1 MIVRP
6 VLLLI
11 YTLIFCS
18 TVPCSVANATDMPKF
33 FVETDSVKDGISLVA
48 QPLDV
53 GRSLMSGDFGIRASV
68 QLPLSD
74 QRYVVERMPLELG
87 DIRKDGIVALSAP
100 SVSPKPRA
108 LLQAGSL
115 GNHGSKPNLLDADE
129 LWLTYRA
136 APGSLQCGLS
146 VDIEAQGV
154 PYNNSGKA
162 TPPAVVPLKV
172 FSRSQQIRSVDV
184 DLRGVKVLPRDV
196 SYLIKRQTGM
206 SNDHDWRVVEESN
219 RRVVMR
225 LLRVDLRDINSIEL
239 EMDKAVEQVNF
250 RLSRRDTGKPTDI
263 LVWDAIPKEVVEFGD
278 KRRVRLDFGRALK
291 QQLPGALAA
300 GTPLT
305 LVEVVAYVP
314 KGTVASAADEV
325 PIRQLRANYIAPVSG
340 GEDGDIELPAQLERV
355 GPEVWR
361 WRLSLAALH
370 DTGLGEV
377 EFLRG
382 RIVPKGKHGC
392 IAAFERAEFV
402 SLATRKLP
410 VVLADVQ
417 KTARSW
423 GGPFGLVHKDADE
436 IEWPQLLAH
445 YPLGLFSGGRAV
457 TLMLPPG
464 ERQVWAEMGL
474 SVTSRGASPL
484 AVSLDA
490 GGLHVK
496 GAGDIE
502 SSWAVA
508 VSLPDHAYLSVRPVV
523 FDDAQREGKI
533 RLRFSD
539 GHAETLPYSLGEA
552 LSLRNFAGKR
562 LVGADLL
569 LHLPDKGGAVSI
581 AEMALFTLKV
591 VKTEQAMKEP
601 IPTWDWQAPANLWLH
616 SSKTPAGTT
625 WEIAQAVQGKSSDL
639 AALRVRHG
647 LSYRPKLPCWLELT
661 LEGESH
667 SIRQQ
672 VCPVGLEGETVLS
685 LQNLTEKG
693 FAPGERVRQW
703 RLQVVDGALPPD
715 AVGWL
720 QADYAVLN
728 SAPIA
733 DRLLDACRVKLG
745 GMELAPKPPTKEFWR
760 DLAKG
765 RAWLDYGD
773 MRWSGGEAKPLL
785 AHLDPML
792 GEINEWK
799 FVYRGGL
806 DAHLQAWL
814 SEPPPAAAAGNPFD
828 RWLKLGLVMLLAA
841 WAVILWRR
849 GCLLRNVV
857 VFWSSL
863 LQLLQRLSWAGR
875 ILAKGI
881 WNFLV
886 AQRQVINLLAV
897 LMLWAAG
904 LRCLG
909 QGSVSPLFDKL
920 PHALVVLALFA
931 GLNMWRW
938 HLEDGPSKPGGFLR
952 RWIVGHGVWPPRIIW
967 VVAVM
972 ILVFMLGEMVSQ
984 LIATIDAEA
993 RLRALIASG
1002 SLGTVARD
1010 LLIGSIALVI
1020 LSLRGFLAFAGWV
1033 PIWLAVLYGLMP
1045 WLGALVYWMTSPNAR
1060 WARWLVIVLGLYA
1073 VGLTHIGQPGE
1084 NYYFTFGGMAVVVAW
1099 RIWMGRMRGRLQ
1111 LRWPSVAEKV
1121 YGGFGSIYF
1130 SGALVGLAITALLL
1144 IPRLD
1149 LFAEQVAVVVYYCL
1163 VVGTVLEIVVL
1174 RRAQHD
1180 HTGTTPQKQ
1189 SEISA

>member
-1 MIVRP
+1 MARAF
-6 VLLLI
+6 LLWSC
-11 YTLIFCS
+11 IFLCCLAGPALAEGIKNTPQLS
-18 TVPCSVANATDMPKF
+18 
-33 FVETDSVKDGISLVA
+33 VETESGEGGFSPVKHTLADGRRLL
-48 QPLDV
+48 P
-53 GRSLMSGDFGIRASV
+53 GNFGIRARV
-68 QLPLSD
+68 RLPFGD

-87 DIRKDGIVALSAP
+87 DIRQDGIVALSAP
-100 SVSPKPRA
+100 SSAAKPRA
-108 LLQAGSL
+108 LLQARSS

-136 APGSLQCGLS
+136 APGSPQCGLS

-162 TPPAVVPLKV
+162 ASPAVVPLKL
-172 FSRSQQIRSVDV
+172 FSRSPQIRSVDV
-184 DLRGVKVLPRDV
+184 DLSGVRVLPRDV

-225 LLRVDLRDINSIEL
+225 LLRVDLRDIDSIEL

-278 KRRVRLDFGRALK
+278 KRRVRLDFARALK

-314 KGTVASAADEV
+314 KGNASNVADEV
-325 PIRQLRANYIAPVSG
+325 PIRQLRANYIAPVPG
-340 GEDGDIELPAQLERV
+340 DEDGDIDLPAQLERV
-355 GPEVWR
+355 GPDVWR

-382 RIVPKGKHGC
+382 RIVPKDKHGC

-417 KTARSW
+417 NTARSW
-423 GGPFGLVHKDADE
+423 GGPFGLAHEDADE

-445 YPLGLFSGGRAV
+445 YPLGLFSGGRTV

-464 ERQVWAEMGL
+464 ARQVWAELGL
-474 SVTSRGASPL
+474 SVISRSTSPL

-490 GGLHVK
+490 GGLQVK
-496 GAGDIE
+496 GAGDVE

-552 LSLRNFAGKR
+552 LSLHNFAGRR
-562 LVGADLL
+562 LVGADLM

-591 VKTEQAMKEP
+591 VKTEQALKEP
-601 IPTWDWQAPANLWLH
+601 IPTWDWQAPAKLWLQ

-625 WEIAQAVQGKSSDL
+625 WGVAQAVQGKSSDL
-639 AALRVRHG
+639 AALRVRHR
-647 LSYRPKLPCWLELT
+647 LSRRPKLPCWLELT
-661 LEGESH
+661 LEGENH

-693 FAPGERVRQW
+693 FAPGERVRQL
-703 RLQVVDGALPPD
+703 RLQVVDVALPPD
-715 AVGWL
+715 SVGWL

-745 GMELAPKPPTKEFWR
+745 GGELAPKPPTKEFWR

-773 MRWSGGEAKPLL
+773 MRWSGGEAKPVL

-828 RWLKLGLVMLLAA
+828 RWLKLGLFILLAA
-841 WAVILWRR
+841 WAMILWRR
-849 GCLLRNVV
+849 RGRLQLRAVA
-857 VFWSSL
+857 FWSSL

-881 WNFLV
+881 WNFSV
-886 AQRQVINLLAV
+886 AQRQVLNLLAV

-909 QGSVSPLFDKL
+909 QGSVSPLFENL
-920 PHALVVLALFA
+920 PHALVLLSLFA

-972 ILVFMLGEMVSQ
+972 ILVFMLVERVSQ

-993 RLRALIASG
+993 HLRALIASG
-1002 SLGTVARD
+1002 SLGTAAGD
-1010 LLIGSIALVI
+1010 LLIGFMALVI
-1020 LSLRGFLAFAGWV
+1020 LSLRDFSLFAGWV
-1033 PIWLAVLYGLMP
+1033 PIWLAVLYGLLP
-1045 WLGALVYWMTSPNAR
+1045 WLGALVYWMTTPNAR

-1111 LRWPSVAEKV
+1111 LRWPSMAEKV
-1121 YGGFGSIYF
+1121 YSGSGSIYF

-1144 IPRLD
+1144 IPRLE
-1149 LFAEQVAVVVYYCL
+1149 LLAEQVAVVVYYCL
-1163 VVGTVLEIVVL
+1163 VVGTVLEIVAL
-1174 RRAQHD
+1174 RRARHD

-1189 SEISA
+1189 AEISA